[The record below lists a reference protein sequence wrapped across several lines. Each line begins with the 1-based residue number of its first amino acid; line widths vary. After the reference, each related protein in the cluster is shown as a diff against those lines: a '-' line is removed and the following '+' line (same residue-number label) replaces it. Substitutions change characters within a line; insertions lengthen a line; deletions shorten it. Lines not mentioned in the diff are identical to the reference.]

1 MIFQTKEGFKLAA
14 KVANL
19 VLAMYVKVPLHLLA
33 IFASEDMMRLSK
45 VCQAD

>member
-14 KVANL
+14 KAANL
-19 VLAMYVKVPLHLLA
+19 VLVLKLKVLLDLLA
-33 IFASEDMMRLSK
+33 IFAKEDMMRLSK